1 MVHDVAVKARLIP
14 LVQLS
19 LPLAVPVFALDQLKD
34 VNDSLIKMGQKS
46 VWFLI
51 SQKDNRI
58 LASAT
63 CGGDSINKNTF
74 SEITSID
81 RFVSFNS

>member
-46 VWFLI
+46 V
-51 SQKDNRI
+51 
-58 LASAT
+58 
-63 CGGDSINKNTF
+63 
-74 SEITSID
+74 
-81 RFVSFNS
+81 